1 MPLYSLALLNNFIH
15 TNIQHILNS
24 AIRMYKLIGW
34 LLCHVSVFQPADFM
48 TKIKQVKTN
57 GKILPANGSPTTTC
71 NKLFVFIGI
80 PVASCLLH
88 AVMMSQDVTDIFESK
103 SQLQWGYCTC

>member
-1 MPLYSLALLNNFIH
+1 MAMPLYSLALLNNFIH

-48 TKIKQVKTN
+48 TLNKA
-57 GKILPANGSPTTTC
+57 GK
-71 NKLFVFIGI
+71 NKWEL
-80 PVASCLLH
+80 
-88 AVMMSQDVTDIFESK
+88 E
-103 SQLQWGYCTC
+103 